1 MTVLKTDSTTNVSH
15 ERRLLGAAD
24 AAVHLPLK
32 NAALGLCTIP
42 YAFTQYLQYMLL
54 HQVLAEIITTSNIA
68 CCLK

>member
-1 MTVLKTDSTTNVSH
+1 MTVLKTDSTTNVSD

-32 NAALGLCTIP
+32 NAALGLRTIP

-54 HQVLAEIITTSNIA
+54 H
-68 CCLK
+68 